1 MITIAGGIYRERCM
15 RPAWDDIYGSAGR
28 AATAIAR
35 FGGQAELHAYV
46 DGDTQVVMEARAAA
60 EGFAFNPTVSP
71 QAGVTFEYIHGL
83 ATPDIRRGV
92 HASSQLQ
99 VTAEKVL
106 RFGMI
111 DGTAVV
117 NAEYAVFDPQNA
129 EGPESFSANGSTAK
143 HLALVLNRHEANLL
157 LPDSNGLPPE
167 EIAAALAT
175 QERAEVVVIKMGPLG
190 ALVYDNGI
198 ISRVPAYRTE
208 RVWKI
213 GSGDTFA
220 AHFALAWLD
229 NGLSAH
235 EAASTAS
242 IATAF
247 YCETQGFPDKTLFD
261 RFKPKALQPS
271 ERYRN
276 GYAPKVYLAGPFF
289 TLAELWMV
297 GQARRDLIDMG
308 LNVFSPYHDVG
319 LGTAEDVVEKDL
331 EGVRDCDVLFAI
343 GDGLD
348 SGTIYEIGYAR
359 ALNKPVVFYA
369 ENESAQDKKMMEG
382 SACRITDDY
391 VSAVYQMVWEAV
403 EL

>member
-1 MITIAGGIYRERCM
+1 MITIVGGVYRERCM
-15 RPAWDDIYGSAGR
+15 RPGWDDIYGSAGR

-35 FGGQAELHAYV
+35 FGGKAELHACV
-46 DGDTQVVMEARAAA
+46 DSGTQEVIEARATA
-60 EGFAFNPTVSP
+60 EDFKFNGAPA

-83 ATPDIRRGV
+83 ANPDIRHGTHVRSTLMVSG
-92 HASSQLQ
+92 
-99 VTAEKVL
+99 EKVL

-117 NAEYAVFDPQNA
+117 NADFAVYDPQNA
-129 EGPESFSANGSTAK
+129 DEPESFSANGSTAK

-157 LPDSNGLPPE
+157 LPGSCGLRPE
-167 EIAAALAT
+167 EIATALAK
-175 QERAEVVVIKMGPLG
+175 QENADVIVIKMGPLG
-190 ALVYDNGI
+190 ALVYDNGK
-198 ISRVPAYRTE
+198 ISTVPAYRTE

-235 EAASTAS
+235 DAASIAS

-247 YCETQGFPDKTLFD
+247 YCECRGFPDQALLAA
-261 RFKPKALQPS
+261 FKPKALQPS
-271 ERYRN
+271 QRYRD
-276 GYAPKVYLAGPFF
+276 GYIPKVYLAGPFF

-297 GQARRDLIDMG
+297 GQARRDLKAMG
-308 LNVFSPYHDVG
+308 LEVFSPYHDVG

-331 EGVRDCDVLFAI
+331 EGVRNCDVLFAI

-348 SGTIYEIGYAR
+348 SGTIFEIGYAR

-369 ENESAQDKKMMEG
+369 ENESEQDQKMMEG
-382 SACRITDDY
+382 SDCTMADDY
-391 VSAVYQMVWEAV
+391 VSAIYQMVWKAV

>member
-1 MITIAGGIYRERCM
+1 MITIVGGVYRERCM
-15 RPAWDDIYGSAGR
+15 RPGWDDIYGSAGR

-35 FGGQAELHAYV
+35 FGGDVELHACV
-46 DGDTQVVMEARAAA
+46 DSGTQLVVDARAAA
-60 EGFAFNPTVSP
+60 EGFKFHGSPTE
-71 QAGVTFEYIHGL
+71 AGVTFEYIHGL
-83 ATPDIRRGV
+83 ANPDIRRGT
-92 HASSQLQ
+92 HARSTLS
-99 VTAEKVL
+99 VGGEKVL

-117 NAEYAVFDPQNA
+117 NADFAVFDPQNA
-129 EGPESFSANGSTAK
+129 DGPESFSANGSTAK

-157 LPDSNGLPPE
+157 LSASSELPPN
-167 EIAAALAT
+167 EIAAALAK
-175 QERAEVVVIKMGPLG
+175 QENAEVVVIKMGPLG
-190 ALVYDNGI
+190 ALVYDNGK
-198 ISRVPAYRTE
+198 ISTVPAYRTE

-220 AHFALAWLD
+220 AHFALGWLD

-235 EAASTAS
+235 DAASIAS

-247 YCETQGFPDKTLFD
+247 YCESQGFPDRTLLD
-261 RFKPKALQPS
+261 AFKPKALQPS
-271 ERYRN
+271 QRYRD
-276 GYAPKVYLAGPFF
+276 GHIPKVYLAGPFF

-297 GQARRDLIDMG
+297 GQARRDLKAMG
-308 LNVFSPYHDVG
+308 LDVFSPYHDVG

-331 EGVRDCDVLFAI
+331 EGVRNCDVLFAI

-348 SGTIYEIGYAR
+348 SGTIFEVGYAR

-369 ENESAQDKKMMEG
+369 ENESEQNQKMMEG
-382 SACRITDDY
+382 SDCCLTDDY
-391 VSAVYQMVWEAV
+391 VSAVYQMVWAAV

>member
-1 MITIAGGIYRERCM
+1 MITIAGGVYRERCM

-35 FGGQAELHAYV
+35 FGGLAELHACV
-46 DGDTQVVMEARAAA
+46 DSDTQIVIEARAAA
-60 EGFAFNPTVSP
+60 ENFSFNPQVS
-71 QAGVTFEYIHGL
+71 QIGVNFEYIHGL
-83 ATPDIRRGV
+83 ATPDIRRGGD
-92 HASSQLQ
+92 AESLLQ

-106 RFGMI
+106 RFGMV

-129 EGPESFSANGSTAK
+129 DSPESFNANGSTAR

-157 LPDSNGLPPE
+157 LPGSNGMHPE
-167 EIAAALAT
+167 QIATALAT
-175 QERAEVVVIKMGPLG
+175 QENAEVVVIKMGPLG
-190 ALVYDNGI
+190 ALVYDNGA
-198 ISRVPAYRTE
+198 ISTVPAYRTE

-229 NGLSAH
+229 DCRSAH
-235 EAASTAS
+235 DAASIAS
-242 IATAF
+242 LATAF
-247 YCETQGFPDKTLFD
+247 YCESQGFPDKALLAE
-261 RFKPKALQPS
+261 FKPETLEPS

-308 LNVFSPYHDVG
+308 LEVFSPYHDVG

-331 EGVRDCDVLFAI
+331 EGVHDCDVLFAI

-348 SGTIYEIGYAR
+348 SGT
-359 ALNKPVVFYA
+359 
-369 ENESAQDKKMMEG
+369 
-382 SACRITDDY
+382 
-391 VSAVYQMVWEAV
+391 
-403 EL
+403 

>member
-1 MITIAGGIYRERCM
+1 MITIVGGVYRERCM

-35 FGGQAELHAYV
+35 FGGQAQLHACV
-46 DGDTQVVMEARAAA
+46 DSDTQIVVDARAAA
-60 EGFAFNPTVSP
+60 EGFQFNATAA
-71 QAGVTFEYIHGL
+71 QAPVTFEYIHGL
-83 ATPDIRRGV
+83 ANPDIRRGTHV
-92 HASSQLQ
+92 KSKLQ
-99 VTAEKVL
+99 VSAEKVL

-117 NAEYAVFDPQNA
+117 DAEYAVFDPQNA
-129 EGPESFSANGSTAK
+129 DGTESFRVNGSEAK
-143 HLALVLNRHEANLL
+143 HLALVLNRHEANMLV
-157 LPDSNGLPPE
+157 PSSSGLTAQE
-167 EIAAALAT
+167 LAIVLAE

-190 ALVYDNGI
+190 ALVYDNGA
-198 ISRVPAYRTE
+198 ISTVPAYRTE

-220 AHFALAWLD
+220 AHFALGWMD
-229 NGLSAH
+229 KGLSAH
-235 EAASTAS
+235 DAASVAS

-247 YCETQGFPDKTLFD
+247 YCENQGFPDQDLLAG
-261 RFKPKALQPS
+261 FKPNPLQPS
-271 ERYRN
+271 ARYRD

-297 GQARRDLIDMG
+297 GQARRDLLAMG
-308 LNVFSPYHDVG
+308 LDVFSPYHDVG
-319 LGTAEDVVEKDL
+319 LGSADDVVEKDL

-369 ENESAQDKKMMEG
+369 ENESEQDKKMMEG
-382 SACRITDDY
+382 SDCRITDDY
-391 VSAVYQMVWEAV
+391 VSAIYQTVWEAV
-403 EL
+403 VL

>member
-1 MITIAGGIYRERCM
+1 MITIVGGVYRERCM

-35 FGGQAELHAYV
+35 LGGQAELHACV
-46 DGDTQVVMEARAAA
+46 DSSTQIVVDARAAA
-60 EGFAFNPTVSP
+60 EGFQFNATTA

-83 ATPDIRRGV
+83 ANPDIRRGTHV
-92 HASSQLQ
+92 KSELQ
-99 VTAEKVL
+99 VSAEKVL

-117 NAEYAVFDPQNA
+117 DAEYAVFDPQNA
-129 EGPESFSANGSTAK
+129 GGTESFRANGSEAK
-143 HLALVLNRHEANLL
+143 YLALVLNRHEANLL
-157 LPDSNGLPPE
+157 VPTSSGLTAQE
-167 EIAAALAT
+167 LAIVLAE
-175 QERAEVVVIKMGPLG
+175 QESAEVVVIKMGPLG
-190 ALVYDNGI
+190 ALVYDNGA
-198 ISRVPAYRTE
+198 ISTVPAYRTE

-220 AHFALAWLD
+220 AHFALGWMD

-235 EAASTAS
+235 DAASVAS

-247 YCETQGFPDKTLFD
+247 YCENQGFPDQALLAG
-261 RFKPKALQPS
+261 FKPYPLQPS
-271 ERYRN
+271 ARYRD

-297 GQARRDLIDMG
+297 GQARRDLLAMG
-308 LNVFSPYHDVG
+308 LDVFSPYHDVG
-319 LGTAEDVVEKDL
+319 LGSAEDVVEKDL

-369 ENESAQDKKMMEG
+369 ENESEQDKKMMEG
-382 SACRITDDY
+382 SDCCITDDY
-391 VSAVYQMVWEAV
+391 VSAIYQTVWEAV
-403 EL
+403 VL

>member
-1 MITIAGGIYRERCM
+1 MITIVGGVYRERCM

-35 FGGQAELHAYV
+35 FGGQAQLHACV
-46 DGDTQVVMEARAAA
+46 DSDTQIVVDARAAA
-60 EGFAFNPTVSP
+60 EGFQFNATAA
-71 QAGVTFEYIHGL
+71 QAPVTFEYIHGL
-83 ATPDIRRGV
+83 ANPDIRRGTHV
-92 HASSQLQ
+92 KSKLQ
-99 VTAEKVL
+99 VSAEKVL

-117 NAEYAVFDPQNA
+117 DAEYAVFDPQNA
-129 EGPESFSANGSTAK
+129 DGTESFRVNGSEAK
-143 HLALVLNRHEANLL
+143 HLALVLNRHEANMLV
-157 LPDSNGLPPE
+157 PSSSGLTAQE
-167 EIAAALAT
+167 LAIVLAE

-190 ALVYDNGI
+190 ALVYDNGA
-198 ISRVPAYRTE
+198 ISTVPAYRTE

-220 AHFALAWLD
+220 AHFALGWMD
-229 NGLSAH
+229 KDLSAH
-235 EAASTAS
+235 DAASVAS

-247 YCETQGFPDKTLFD
+247 YCENQGFPDQALLAC
-261 RFKPKALQPS
+261 FKPYPLQPS
-271 ERYRN
+271 VRYRD

-297 GQARRDLIDMG
+297 GQARRDLLAMG
-308 LNVFSPYHDVG
+308 LDVFSPYHDVG
-319 LGTAEDVVEKDL
+319 LGSAEDVVEKDL

-369 ENESAQDKKMMEG
+369 ENESEQDKKMMEG
-382 SACRITDDY
+382 SDCCITDDY
-391 VSAVYQMVWEAV
+391 VSAIYQMVWEAV
-403 EL
+403 VL

>member
-1 MITIAGGIYRERCM
+1 MITIVGGVYRERCM
-15 RPAWDDIYGSAGR
+15 RPGWDDIYGSAGR

-35 FGGQAELHAYV
+35 FGGNAELHACV
-46 DGDTQVVMEARAAA
+46 DSGTKLVVDARAVA
-60 EGFAFNPTVSP
+60 EGFKFNSAPAE
-71 QAGVTFEYIHGL
+71 AGVTFEYIHGL
-83 ATPDIRRGV
+83 ANPDIRRGT
-92 HASSQLQ
+92 HARSNLS
-99 VTAEKVL
+99 VSGEKVL

-111 DGTAVV
+111 DGTAIVD
-117 NAEYAVFDPQNA
+117 ADFAVFDPQNA
-129 EGPESFSANGSTAK
+129 DEPESFSANGSTAR

-157 LPDSNGLPPE
+157 LPAAWGLSPQD
-167 EIAAALAT
+167 IVAALAK
-175 QERAEVVVIKMGPLG
+175 QENAEVVVIKIGPLG
-190 ALVYDNGI
+190 ALVYDNGS
-198 ISRVPAYRTE
+198 ISTVPAYRTE

-220 AHFALAWLD
+220 AHFALGWLD

-235 EAASTAS
+235 DAASIAS

-247 YCETQGFPDKTLFD
+247 YCETQGFPDKSLLAA
-261 RFKPKALQPS
+261 FKPKALQPS
-271 ERYRN
+271 QRYRE
-276 GYAPKVYLAGPFF
+276 GYVPKVYLAGPFF

-297 GQARRDLIDMG
+297 GQARRDLKAMG
-308 LNVFSPYHDVG
+308 LEVFSPYHDVG

-348 SGTIYEIGYAR
+348 SGTIFEIGYAR
-359 ALNKPVVFYA
+359 ALNKPVVFYT
-369 ENESAQDKKMMEG
+369 ENESEQDQKMMEG
-382 SACRITDDY
+382 SDCTITDDY

>member
-1 MITIAGGIYRERCM
+1 MITIVGGVYRERCM

-35 FGGQAELHAYV
+35 FGGQAELHACV
-46 DGDTQVVMEARAAA
+46 DSSTQIVVDARAAA
-60 EGFAFNPTVSP
+60 EGFQFNATTA

-83 ATPDIRRGV
+83 ANPDIRRGTHV
-92 HASSQLQ
+92 NSELQ
-99 VTAEKVL
+99 VSAEKVL

-117 NAEYAVFDPQNA
+117 DAKYAVFDPQNA
-129 EGPESFSANGSTAK
+129 DGTESFRANGSEAQ
-143 HLALVLNRHEANLL
+143 HLALVLNRHEAKLL
-157 LPDSNGLPPE
+157 VPSSSGLTAQE
-167 EIAAALAT
+167 LAVVLAER
-175 QERAEVVVIKMGPLG
+175 ERAEVVVIKMGPLG
-190 ALVYDNGI
+190 ALVYDNGT
-198 ISRVPAYRTE
+198 ISTIPAYRTE

-220 AHFALAWLD
+220 AHFALGWMD
-229 NGLSAH
+229 KGLSAH
-235 EAASTAS
+235 DAASVAS

-247 YCETQGFPDKTLFD
+247 YCENQGFPDQALLAG
-261 RFKPKALQPS
+261 FKPSPLQPS
-271 ERYRN
+271 ARYCD

-297 GQARRDLIDMG
+297 GQARRDLLAMG
-308 LNVFSPYHDVG
+308 LDVFSPYHDVG
-319 LGTAEDVVEKDL
+319 LGSAEDVVEKDL

-359 ALNKPVVFYA
+359 ALSKPVVFYA
-369 ENESAQDKKMMEG
+369 ENESEQDKKMMEG
-382 SACRITDDY
+382 SDCRITDDY
-391 VSAVYQMVWEAV
+391 VSAIYQTVWEAV
-403 EL
+403 VL

>member
-1 MITIAGGIYRERCM
+1 MITIVGGVYRERCM

-35 FGGQAELHAYV
+35 FGGDAELHACV
-46 DGDTQVVMEARAAA
+46 DSGTQIVLEARAAA
-60 EGFAFNPTVSP
+60 EGFKFNAIAAQS
-71 QAGVTFEYIHGL
+71 GVTFEYIHGL
-83 ATPDIRRGV
+83 STPDIRCVTHHR
-92 HASSQLQ
+92 LQ
-99 VTAEKVL
+99 FQVSAEKVL

-111 DGTAVV
+111 DGTSVV
-117 NAEYAVFDPQNA
+117 DAEYAVFDPQNA
-129 EGPESFSANGSTAK
+129 EGPESFRANGSKAK
-143 HLALVLNRHEANLL
+143 HLALVLNLHEANLL
-157 LPDSNGLPPE
+157 LSGSSGLPPQQ
-167 EIAAALAT
+167 IATELAK
-175 QERAEVVVIKMGPLG
+175 QENAEVVVIKMGPLG
-190 ALVYDNGI
+190 ALVFDNGA
-198 ISRVPAYRTE
+198 ISRVPAHRTD

-220 AHFALAWLD
+220 AHFALGWLD
-229 NGLSAH
+229 NSLPAH
-235 EAASTAS
+235 DAASIAS

-247 YCETQGFPDKTLFD
+247 YCENQGFPDKSLLAG
-261 RFKPKALQPS
+261 FKPKALNPS
-271 ERYRN
+271 ERYRA
-276 GYAPKVYLAGPFF
+276 GYVPKVYLAGPFF

-297 GQARRDLIDMG
+297 GQARRDLLAMG

-331 EGVRDCDVLFAI
+331 EGVRNCDVLLAI

-369 ENESAQDKKMMEG
+369 ENESSQDKKMMEG
-382 SACRITDDY
+382 SNCLITDDY
-391 VSAVYQMVWEAV
+391 VSAIYQIVWEAV

>member
-1 MITIAGGIYRERCM
+1 MITIAGGVYRERCM

-35 FGGQAELHAYV
+35 FGGQAELHACV
-46 DGDTQVVMEARAAA
+46 DSDTQIVVEARAAA
-60 EGFAFNPTVSP
+60 EGFTFNVVAA
-71 QAGVTFEYIHGL
+71 QAGVSFEYIHGL
-83 ATPDIRRGV
+83 ATPDIRRGA
-92 HASSQLQ
+92 HAKSQLQ

-117 NAEYAVFDPQNA
+117 DAEYAVFDPQNA
-129 EGPESFSANGSTAK
+129 DGPESFSANGSSAK

-157 LPDSNGLPPE
+157 HPGSSGLTAQ
-167 EIAAALAT
+167 EIAAELAR
-175 QERAEVVVIKMGPLG
+175 QEKAEVVVIKMGPLG
-190 ALVYDNGI
+190 ALVYDNGTV
-198 ISRVPAYRTE
+198 STVPAYRTE

-220 AHFALAWLD
+220 AHFALGWLD

-235 EAASTAS
+235 EAASIAS

-247 YCETQGFPDKTLFD
+247 YCENQGFPDKVLLAG
-261 RFKPKALQPS
+261 FKPKVLQPS
-271 ERYRN
+271 QRYRA

-297 GQARRDLIDMG
+297 GQARRDLLAMG

-369 ENESAQDKKMMEG
+369 ENESSQDKKMMEG
-382 SACRITDDY
+382 SDCCITDDY
-391 VSAVYQMVWEAV
+391 VSAIYQMVWEAV

>member
-1 MITIAGGIYRERCM
+1 MITIVGGVYRERCM
-15 RPAWDDIYGSAGR
+15 RPGWDDIYGSAGR
-28 AATAIAR
+28 AAAAIAR
-35 FGGQAELHAYV
+35 FGGYVELHSNV
-46 DGDTQVVMEARAAA
+46 DSSTQLVMDARAAA
-60 EGFAFNPTVSP
+60 EGFKFNAVPA

-83 ATPDIRRGV
+83 ANPDIRRGT
-92 HASSQLQ
+92 HARSILKVSG
-99 VTAEKVL
+99 EKVL

-117 NAEYAVFDPQNA
+117 NADFAVFDPQNA
-129 EGPESFSANGSTAK
+129 DEPESFRANGSSAK

-157 LPDSNGLPPE
+157 LPDSSGLTIQQ
-167 EIAAALAT
+167 IAAALAQ
-175 QERAEVVVIKMGPLG
+175 QEGAEVVVIKLGPLG
-190 ALVYDNGI
+190 ALVYDNGK
-198 ISRVPAYRTE
+198 ISTVPAYRTE

-220 AHFALAWLD
+220 AHFALGWLD
-229 NGLSAH
+229 NGLSAQD
-235 EAASTAS
+235 AASIAS

-247 YCETQGFPDKTLFD
+247 YCETQGFPDKALLAAFN
-261 RFKPKALQPS
+261 PEALQPS
-271 ERYRN
+271 QRYRD
-276 GYAPKVYLAGPFF
+276 GYVPKVYLAGPFF

-297 GQARRDLIDMG
+297 GQARRDLKAMG
-308 LNVFSPYHDVG
+308 LSVFSPYHDVG
-319 LGTAEDVVEKDL
+319 LGSAEDVVEKDL

-348 SGTIYEIGYAR
+348 SGTIFEIGYAR

-382 SACRITDDY
+382 SDCVITDDY
-391 VSAVYQMVWEAV
+391 VSAIYQMTWEAV

>member
-157 LPDSNGLPPE
+157 LPDSNGLPPRKSQRHWQRKS
-167 EIAAALAT
+167 ARRWWSLKWAHWAPLCMTTALSRGYRRT
-175 QERAEVVVIKMGPLG
+175 ELSEYGRS
-190 ALVYDNGI
+190 ALVTPLLPTLHWPGWTTGCQLM
-198 ISRVPAYRTE
+198 RRPR
-208 RVWKI
+208 
-213 GSGDTFA
+213 
-220 AHFALAWLD
+220 LP
-229 NGLSAH
+229 LSQRL
-235 EAASTAS
+235 STA
-242 IATAF
+242 
-247 YCETQGFPDKTLFD
+247 
-261 RFKPKALQPS
+261 KPKVSQTKLCSMDSNPRPCSPPS
-271 ERYRN
+271 DTAMATPRRS
-276 GYAPKVYLAGPFF
+276 
-289 TLAELWMV
+289 TLPAHSL
-297 GQARRDLIDMG
+297 R
-308 LNVFSPYHDVG
+308 
-319 LGTAEDVVEKDL
+319 
-331 EGVRDCDVLFAI
+331 
-343 GDGLD
+343 
-348 SGTIYEIGYAR
+348 
-359 ALNKPVVFYA
+359 
-369 ENESAQDKKMMEG
+369 
-382 SACRITDDY
+382 
-391 VSAVYQMVWEAV
+391 
-403 EL
+403 

>member
-1 MITIAGGIYRERCM
+1 MITIVGGVYRERCM
-15 RPAWDDIYGSAGR
+15 RPGWDDIYGSAGR

-35 FGGQAELHAYV
+35 FGGKAELYACV
-46 DGDTQVVMEARAAA
+46 DSGTQDVVEARAAA
-60 EGFAFNPTVSP
+60 EGFKFNGAPAE
-71 QAGVTFEYIHGL
+71 AGVTFEYIHGL
-83 ATPDIRRGV
+83 ANPDIRRGT
-92 HASSQLQ
+92 HARSTLAVSG
-99 VTAEKVL
+99 EKVL

-117 NAEYAVFDPQNA
+117 NADFAVFDPQNA
-129 EGPESFSANGSTAK
+129 DEPESFSANGSTAK

-157 LPDSNGLPPE
+157 LPGSRGLSPQD
-167 EIAAALAT
+167 ITAALAK
-175 QERAEVVVIKMGPLG
+175 QENAEVVVIKMGPLG
-190 ALVYDNGI
+190 AFVYDNGK
-198 ISRVPAYRTE
+198 ISTVPAYRTE

-220 AHFALAWLD
+220 AHFALGWLD

-235 EAASTAS
+235 DAASLAS

-247 YCETQGFPDKTLFD
+247 YCESQGFPDQALLAA
-261 RFKPKALQPS
+261 FKPKALQPS
-271 ERYRN
+271 QRYRD
-276 GYAPKVYLAGPFF
+276 GYIPKVYLAGPFF

-297 GQARRDLIDMG
+297 GQARRDLKAMG

-319 LGTAEDVVEKDL
+319 LGTAEEVVEKDL

-348 SGTIYEIGYAR
+348 SGTIFEIGYAR

-369 ENESAQDKKMMEG
+369 ENESEQDQKMMEG
-382 SACRITDDY
+382 SDCTMADDY

>member
-1 MITIAGGIYRERCM
+1 MITIVGGVYRERCM
-15 RPAWDDIYGSAGR
+15 RPGWDDIYGSAGR

-35 FGGQAELHAYV
+35 FGGQAELHACV
-46 DGDTQVVMEARAAA
+46 DSDTQIVMEARAAA
-60 EGFAFNPTVSP
+60 EGFTVNVTSA

-83 ATPDIRRGV
+83 ATPDIRRAPCGR
-92 HASSQLQ
+92 SQLQ

-117 NAEYAVFDPQNA
+117 HAEHAVFDPQNA
-129 EGPESFSANGSTAK
+129 DGPESFSANGSVAK

-157 LPDSNGLPPE
+157 LPRSSELTVQE
-167 EIAAALAT
+167 VAT
-175 QERAEVVVIKMGPLG
+175 QLAMQESAEVVVIKMGPLG
-190 ALVYDNGI
+190 ALVYDNGTI
-198 ISRVPAYRTE
+198 TTVPAYRTE

-220 AHFALAWLD
+220 GHFALGWLD

-235 EAASTAS
+235 EAASMAS

-247 YCETQGFPDKTLFD
+247 YCENQGFPDK
-261 RFKPKALQPS
+261 ALLAGFRPSALMPS
-271 ERYRN
+271 ERYRA

-289 TLAELWMV
+289 TLAQLWVV
-297 GQARRDLIDMG
+297 GQARRDLLAMG

-369 ENESAQDKKMMEG
+369 ENESSQDKKMMEG
-382 SACRITDDY
+382 SDCRITDDY
-391 VSAVYQMVWEAV
+391 VSAIYQMVWEAV

>member
-1 MITIAGGIYRERCM
+1 MITVVGGVYREWCM

-35 FGGQAELHAYV
+35 FGGQAELHSCV
-46 DGDTQVVMEARAAA
+46 DSSTQLVVDARASA
-60 EGFAFNPTVSP
+60 EGFQFHATAAST
-71 QAGVTFEYIHGL
+71 GVTFEYIHGL
-83 ATPDIRRGV
+83 ATPDIQYDAYV
-92 HASSQLQ
+92 KSELQ
-99 VTAEKVL
+99 VRAEKVL

-117 NAEYAVFDPQNA
+117 DAEHAVFDPQNA
-129 EGPESFSANGSTAK
+129 DDPESFRANGSAAK

-157 LPDSNGLPPE
+157 VPSSSELTAQEL
-167 EIAAALAT
+167 ATALAE
-175 QERAEVVVIKMGPLG
+175 QEGAEIVVIKMGPLG
-190 ALVYDNGI
+190 ALVYDNGD
-198 ISRVPAYRTE
+198 ISTVSAYRTE

-220 AHFALAWLD
+220 AHFALGWMD

-235 EAASTAS
+235 DAASVAS
-242 IATAF
+242 VATAF
-247 YCETQGFPDKTLFD
+247 YCQNQGFPDPVLLAD
-261 RFKPKALQPS
+261 FKPQALQPS
-271 ERYRN
+271 VRYHD
-276 GYAPKVYLAGPFF
+276 GYVPKVYLAGPFF

-297 GQARRDLIDMG
+297 GQARIDLQAMG
-308 LNVFSPYHDVG
+308 LDVFSPYHDVG
-319 LGTAEDVVEKDL
+319 LGSAEDVVEQDL

-369 ENESAQDKKMMEG
+369 ENESEQAKKMMEG
-382 SACRITDDY
+382 SNCYITDDY
-391 VSAVYQMVWEAV
+391 VSAIYQAFWEAV
-403 EL
+403 VL

>member
-1 MITIAGGIYRERCM
+1 MITIVGGVYRERCM

-28 AATAIAR
+28 AAAAIAR
-35 FGGQAELHAYV
+35 FHGQAQLHARV
-46 DGDTQVVMEARAAA
+46 DGYIEAVVEARAIA
-60 EGFAFNPTVSP
+60 EGFKFTAHPAPSST
-71 QAGVTFEYIHGL
+71 TFEYIHGL
-83 ATPDIRRGV
+83 STPDIRGSV
-92 HASSQLQ
+92 QNQLDLQ
-99 VTAEKVL
+99 VSAEKVL

-117 NAEYAVFDPQNA
+117 DAEYAVFDPQNA
-129 EGPESFSANGSTAK
+129 DGTESFAANGSRAK

-157 LPDSNGLPPE
+157 VP
-167 EIAAALAT
+167 AAADLKVEELAGALAQ
-175 QERAEVVVIKMGPLG
+175 QENAEVVVIKMGPLG
-190 ALVYDNGI
+190 ALVYDRGAL
-198 ISRVPAYRTE
+198 STVPAYRTE
-208 RVWKI
+208 KVWKI

-220 AHFALAWLD
+220 AHFALGWME

-235 EAASTAS
+235 EAAEIAS

-247 YCETQGFPDKTLFD
+247 YCQNQGFPDPTLLAD
-261 RFKPKALQPS
+261 FKPQPLKPS
-271 ERYRN
+271 PRYRD
-276 GYAPKVYLAGPFF
+276 GYVPKVYLAGPFF

-297 GQARRDLIDMG
+297 GQARRDLLAMG

-319 LGTAEDVVEKDL
+319 LGSADDVVQKDL
-331 EGVRDCDVLFAI
+331 DGIHQCDALFAI

-369 ENESAQDKKMMEG
+369 ENESEQDKKMMEG
-382 SACRITDDY
+382 SDCVITDDY
-391 VSAVYQMVWEAV
+391 VTAIYQTVWEAV